1 MDEQNNNII
10 FLSIVA
16 DLIHGLHAVSYKT
29 IVYYFEEQLQESR
42 ESWIQHNT
50 YFGYAISI
58 VSFAAVL
65 QLLFMEL
72 WNSIKVKYEKPFNNV
87 QKVRNSRKWLLQEFG
102 ISHGYLWSFSLITCF
117 IIILTGEDCE
127 HFV

>member
-1 MDEQNNNII
+1 MYIHNII

-29 IVYYFEEQLQESR
+29 IVYYFEEQLQGTR

-72 WNSIKVKYEKPFNNV
+72 WNSIKVKYEKPFNV
-87 QKVRNSRKWLLQEFG
+87 QKAKVRNSRKWLLQEFG